1 VNPHARSSSLDAEG
15 EIAMRIPAVIAP
27 LALVAA
33 LAGPA
38 AAGEG
43 YWASILNDLVEG
55 PVRTS
60 EFRWQ
65 GKVAAGRTIE
75 IKGVNGSIQ
84 ATGSS
89 GDEVEVV
96 ATRRGRRSDP
106 ESVQIKTFEH
116 DGGITICALYPSTDQ
131 ARPNECLA
139 GEKGRMNSKNNDV
152 NVDFVVKVPA
162 GVRLAARTVNGAVD
176 ASGLSAD
183 VDAETVNGSVKVQTS
198 GVARAQTVNG
208 SVQASMGRTDWS
220 SDLEIKTVN
229 GSIRV
234 TLPASASTT
243 VDAET
248 VNGSIVSDF
257 SVSEGTVTK
266 RRLKGTIGG
275 GGRAMSLETV
285 NGSIHIGQG
294 SR

>member
-1 VNPHARSSSLDAEG
+1 
-15 EIAMRIPAVIAP
+15 MRIPAVAAA
-27 LALVAA
+27 LALTTA

-38 AAGEG
+38 AAGDG
-43 YWASILNDLVEG
+43 YWASIFHDLIEG
-55 PVRTS
+55 PARTS

-65 GKVAAGRTIE
+65 GRVAAGATIE

-89 GDEVEVV
+89 GDQVEVV

-116 DGGITICALYPSTDQ
+116 EGGITICALYPSTDA

-139 GEKGRMNSKNNDV
+139 GNKGRMNSKNNDV

-162 GVRLAARTVNGAVD
+162 GVRLAARTVNGAVN

-183 VDAETVNGSVKVQTS
+183 ADAETVNGSVTVQTS

-208 SVQASMGRTDWS
+208 SVQASMGRADWS

-234 TLPASASTT
+234 TLPKAASTT

-257 SVSEGTVTK
+257 SLSGGTFTR

-285 NGSIHIGQG
+285 NGSIHISQG
-294 SR
+294 GRQASLASPLH

>member
-1 VNPHARSSSLDAEG
+1 
-15 EIAMRIPAVIAP
+15 MRIHAVVVPVA
-27 LALVAA
+27 LAMG

-43 YWASILNDLVEG
+43 YWASIFHDMLEG
-55 PVRTS
+55 PVKTS

-65 GKVAAGRTIE
+65 GRLATGRTIE

-84 ATGSS
+84 ATGSP
-89 GDEVEVV
+89 GDQVEVV

-106 ESVQIKTFEH
+106 DSVQIKTFEH
-116 DGGITICALYPSTDQ
+116 EGGITVCALYPSSDS
-131 ARPNECLA
+131 ARPNECLP
-139 GEKGRMNSKNNDV
+139 GNKGRMNSKNNDV
-152 NVDFVVKVPA
+152 NVEFVVKVPA
-162 GVRLAARTVNGAVD
+162 GVRVAAHTVNGAIE

-183 VDAETVNGSVKVQTS
+183 VDAETVNGSVTVQTS

-208 SVQASMGRTDWS
+208 SVQATMGRADWS

-234 TLPASASTT
+234 TLPRAASTT

-248 VNGSIVSDF
+248 VNGSIVTAFPVTD
-257 SVSEGTVTK
+257 GTVTK
-266 RRLKGTIGG
+266 RRLKGTIGE

-285 NGSIHIGQG
+285 NGSIHISQG
-294 SR
+294 GR

>member
-1 VNPHARSSSLDAEG
+1 
-15 EIAMRIPAVIAP
+15 MRIHAVVAP
-27 LALVAA
+27 LALAVA

-43 YWASILNDLVEG
+43 YWASIFHDLIEG
-55 PVRTS
+55 PARTS
-60 EFRWQ
+60 DFRWQ

-84 ATGSS
+84 ATGST
-89 GDEVEVV
+89 GDQVEVV

-106 ESVQIKTFEH
+106 ESVQIKTIEH
-116 DGGITICALYPSTDQ
+116 EGGITVCALYPSTDA

-139 GEKGRMNSKNNDV
+139 GNKGRMNSKNNDV
-152 NVDFVVKVPA
+152 NVEFVVKVPA

-183 VDAETVNGSVKVQTS
+183 ADAETVNGSVKVQTS

-208 SVQASMGRTDWS
+208 SVQASMGRADWS

-234 TLPASASTT
+234 TLPATAGTT

-257 SVSEGTVTK
+257 SVSDGTVTR

-285 NGSIHIGQG
+285 NGSIHISQG
-294 SR
+294 GR

>member
-1 VNPHARSSSLDAEG
+1 
-15 EIAMRIPAVIAP
+15 MRIHAVAPA
-27 LALVAA
+27 LALAIG

-38 AAGEG
+38 TAAEG
-43 YWASILNDLVEG
+43 YWASIFQDLVQG
-55 PVRTS
+55 PTRTS

-65 GKVAAGRTIE
+65 GRVPVGKAIE

-84 ATGSS
+84 AVGSS
-89 GDEVEVV
+89 GDQVEVV

-116 DGGITICALYPSTDQ
+116 DGGVTICALYPSSDP

-139 GEKGRMNSKNNDV
+139 GSKGRMNTRNNDV
-152 NVDFVVKVPA
+152 NVEFVVKVPA
-162 GVRLAARTVNGAVD
+162 GVRLFARTVNGAID
-176 ASGLSAD
+176 ASGITAD
-183 VDAETVNGSVKVQTS
+183 TDAETVNGSVKVETS

-208 SVQASMGRTDWS
+208 SVEATMGRADWS
-220 SDLEIKTVN
+220 SEVEFKTVN

-234 TLPASASTT
+234 TLPREASTT

-248 VNGSIVSDF
+248 VNGRIVSDF
-257 SVSEGTVTK
+257 EIADGTVTR
-266 RRLKGTIGG
+266 RRLKGTIGS

-285 NGSIHIGQG
+285 NGAIHIGQG
-294 SR
+294 TR

>member
-1 VNPHARSSSLDAEG
+1 
-15 EIAMRIPAVIAP
+15 MRIPAVAAP
-27 LALVAA
+27 LAFAIA
-33 LAGPA
+33 LACPA

-43 YWASILNDLVEG
+43 YWTSIFHDLIEG

-60 EFRWQ
+60 DFRWQ

-89 GDEVEVV
+89 GEDVEVV

-116 DGGITICALYPSTDQ
+116 EGGITVCALYPSTDS
-131 ARPNECLA
+131 ARPNECLP
-139 GEKGRMNSKNNDV
+139 GDKGRINSRNNDV
-152 NVDFVVKVPA
+152 NVEFVVKVPA

-183 VDAETVNGSVKVQTS
+183 ADVETVNGSVKVQTS

-208 SVQASMGRTDWS
+208 SVQASMGRADWS

-234 TLPASASTT
+234 TLPRLASTT
-243 VDAET
+243 LDAET

-257 SVSEGTVTK
+257 SVNNGTVTR
-266 RRLKGTIGG
+266 RRLRGTIGS
-275 GGRAMSLETV
+275 GGRGMSLETV
-285 NGSIHIGQG
+285 NGSIHISQG
-294 SR
+294 GS

>member
-1 VNPHARSSSLDAEG
+1 
-15 EIAMRIPAVIAP
+15 MRIHAAVAP
-27 LALVAA
+27 LALATA

-43 YWASILNDLVEG
+43 YWASIFHDLVEG
-55 PVRTS
+55 PARTS
-60 EFRWQ
+60 DFRWQ

-89 GDEVEVV
+89 GDQVEVV

-116 DGGITICALYPSTDQ
+116 EGGITVCALYPSTDP

-152 NVDFVVKVPA
+152 TVDFVVKVPA

-183 VDAETVNGSVKVQTS
+183 ADAETVNGSVRIETA
-198 GVARAQTVNG
+198 GAARAQTVNG
-208 SVQASMGRTDWS
+208 SVQARMGRADWS
-220 SDLEIKTVN
+220 SGLEIKTVN
-229 GSIRV
+229 GSIRI
-234 TLPASASTT
+234 TLPAAASTT

-248 VNGSIVSDF
+248 VNGRIETDF
-257 SVSEGTVTK
+257 AVEGGRATK
-266 RRLKGTIGG
+266 RRLTGTIGG
-275 GGRAMSLETV
+275 GGRGLSLETV
-285 NGSIHIGQG
+285 NGSITISQG
-294 SR
+294 AR

>member
-1 VNPHARSSSLDAEG
+1 
-15 EIAMRIPAVIAP
+15 MRIPAVAAP
-27 LALVAA
+27 LAVAIA

-43 YWASILNDLVEG
+43 CWASIFRDLIEG
-55 PVRTS
+55 PARTS
-60 EFRWQ
+60 DFRWQ

-89 GDEVEVV
+89 GDQVEVV

-116 DGGITICALYPSTDQ
+116 EGGITVCALHPSTDP
-131 ARPNECLA
+131 ARPNECLP
-139 GEKGRMNSKNNDV
+139 GNKGRMNSRNNDV
-152 NVDFVVKVPA
+152 NVEFVVKVPV

-183 VDAETVNGSVKVQTS
+183 ADVETVNGSVKVQTS

-208 SVQASMGRTDWS
+208 SVQASMGRADWS

-234 TLPASASTT
+234 TLPPLASTT

-257 SVSEGTVTK
+257 SVSHGTVTR

-275 GGRAMSLETV
+275 GGRGMSLETV
-285 NGSIHIGQG
+285 NGSIWIGNSGG
-294 SR
+294 SGR

>member
-1 VNPHARSSSLDAEG
+1 
-15 EIAMRIPAVIAP
+15 MRIHAVAAP
-27 LALVAA
+27 LAVAVA

-43 YWASILNDLVEG
+43 YWASIFNDLVEG
-55 PVRTS
+55 PARTS

-65 GKVAAGRTIE
+65 GRVAAGQTIE

-89 GDEVEVV
+89 GDQVEVV

-116 DGGITICALYPSTDQ
+116 EGGVTICALYPSTD
-131 ARPNECLA
+131 ADRPNECLA
-139 GEKGRMNSKNNDV
+139 GHKGRMSSKNNDV
-152 NVDFVVKVPA
+152 NVEFVVKVPA

-183 VDAETVNGSVKVQTS
+183 ADAETVNGSVKVQTS

-208 SVQASMGRTDWS
+208 SVQASMGRADWS

-234 TLPASASTT
+234 TLPATASTT

-257 SVSEGTVTK
+257 SVSDGTVT
-266 RRLKGTIGG
+266 RRRMRGTIGG
-275 GGRAMSLETV
+275 GGRALSLETV

-294 SR
+294 GR

>member
-1 VNPHARSSSLDAEG
+1 
-15 EIAMRIPAVIAP
+15 MRIHAVAAP
-27 LALVAA
+27 LALAIG

-43 YWASILNDLVEG
+43 YWASIFHDMLEG
-55 PVRTS
+55 PVKTS

-65 GKVAAGRTIE
+65 GRVAAGRTIE

-89 GDEVEVV
+89 GDQVEVV

-106 ESVQIKTFEH
+106 DRVEIKTFEH
-116 DGGITICALYPSTDQ
+116 EGGITVCALYPSTDSE
-131 ARPNECLA
+131 RPNECLA
-139 GEKGRMNSKNNDV
+139 GNKGRMNSKSNDV
-152 NVDFVVKVPA
+152 TVEFVVKVPA
-162 GVRLAARTVNGAVD
+162 GVRVAAHTVNGAIE

-183 VDAETVNGSVKVQTS
+183 VDAETVNGSVTVQTS
-198 GVARAQTVNG
+198 GVARASTVNG
-208 SVQASMGRTDWS
+208 SVQASMGRSDWS

-234 TLPASASTT
+234 TLPSTASTT
-243 VDAET
+243 VEAET
-248 VNGSIVSDF
+248 VNGSIVSAF
-257 SVSEGTVTK
+257 SVSDGTVTR

-285 NGSIHIGQG
+285 NGSIHIIQG
-294 SR
+294 GK

>member
-1 VNPHARSSSLDAEG
+1 
-15 EIAMRIPAVIAP
+15 MRIHAAAPAFA
-27 LALVAA
+27 LAIG

-38 AAGEG
+38 AAAEG
-43 YWASILNDLVEG
+43 YWASIFQDLVQG
-55 PVRTS
+55 PARTS

-65 GKVAAGRTIE
+65 GRVPAGKTIE

-89 GDEVEVV
+89 GDQVEVV

-106 ESVQIKTFEH
+106 ESVQIKTLEH
-116 DGGITICALYPSTDQ
+116 DGGITVCALYPSSDPE
-131 ARPNECLA
+131 RPNECLP
-139 GEKGRMNSKNNDV
+139 GSRGRMNSKNNDV
-152 NVDFVVKVPA
+152 NVEFVVKVPA
-162 GVRLAARTVNGAVD
+162 GVRLYARTVNGAIG
-176 ASGLSAD
+176 ASGLTAHA
-183 VDAETVNGSVKVQTS
+183 DAETVNGSVKIETT

-208 SVQASMGRTDWS
+208 SVEASMGRADWS
-220 SDLEIKTVN
+220 SDLEFKTVN

-234 TLPASASTT
+234 TLPRTASTT

-257 SVSEGTVTK
+257 EVSDGTVTR

-285 NGSIHIGQG
+285 NGAIHIGQG
-294 SR
+294 LR

>member
-1 VNPHARSSSLDAEG
+1 
-15 EIAMRIPAVIAP
+15 MRIHAVLTSVA
-27 LALVAA
+27 LATT

-43 YWASILNDLVEG
+43 YWVSIFHDLVEG
-55 PVRTS
+55 PARTS

-65 GKVAAGRTIE
+65 GRVAAGRTIE

-84 ATGSS
+84 ATASS

-106 ESVQIKTFEH
+106 DRVQIKTFEH
-116 DGGITICALYPSTDQ
+116 EGGITVCALYPSTDS

-139 GEKGRMNSKNNDV
+139 GGKGRMNSKNNDV
-152 NVDFVVKVPA
+152 NVEFVVKVPA
-162 GVRLAARTVNGAVD
+162 GVRLAARTVNGAIE

-183 VDAETVNGSVKVQTS
+183 VDAETVNGSVTVQTS

-208 SVQASMGRTDWS
+208 SVQASMGRADWS

-229 GSIRV
+229 GSIRI
-234 TLPASASTT
+234 TLPPAASTT

-257 SVSEGTVTK
+257 SVSDGTVTR
-266 RRLKGTIGG
+266 RRLTGTIGG
-275 GGRAMSLETV
+275 GERAMSLETV
-285 NGSIHIGQG
+285 NGSIHIGQAG
-294 SR
+294 R

>member
-1 VNPHARSSSLDAEG
+1 
-15 EIAMRIPAVIAP
+15 MRIHAVVAP
-27 LALVAA
+27 LALAVA

-43 YWASILNDLVEG
+43 YWASIFHDLVEG
-55 PVRTS
+55 PARTS

-65 GKVAAGRTIE
+65 GRVAAGRTIE

-84 ATGSS
+84 ATGST
-89 GDEVEVV
+89 GDQVEVV

-106 ESVQIKTFEH
+106 ESVQIKTIEH
-116 DGGITICALYPSTDQ
+116 EGGITVCALYPSTDA

-139 GEKGRMNSKNNDV
+139 GNKGRMNSKNNDV
-152 NVDFVVKVPA
+152 NVEFVVKVPA

-183 VDAETVNGSVKVQTS
+183 ADAETVNGSVKVQTS

-208 SVQASMGRTDWS
+208 SVQASMGRADWS

-234 TLPASASTT
+234 TLPATAGTT

-257 SVSEGTVTK
+257 SVSDGTVTR

-285 NGSIHIGQG
+285 NGSIHISQG
-294 SR
+294 GR

>member
-1 VNPHARSSSLDAEG
+1 
-15 EIAMRIPAVIAP
+15 MRIHAVVAP
-27 LALVAA
+27 LALATA

-43 YWASILNDLVEG
+43 YWASIFHDLVEG
-55 PVRTS
+55 PARTS

-89 GDEVEVV
+89 GDQVEVI

-106 ESVQIKTFEH
+106 ESVQIKTFAHE
-116 DGGITICALYPSTDQ
+116 GGITVCALYPNTDS

-139 GEKGRMNSKNNDV
+139 GNKGRMNAKNNDV
-152 NVDFVVKVPA
+152 SVEFVVRIPA
-162 GVRLAARTVNGAVD
+162 GVRLAARTVNGAVE
-176 ASGLSAD
+176 ATGLSTE
-183 VDAETVNGSVKVQTS
+183 VDAETVNGSVTVQTS

-208 SVQASMGRTDWS
+208 SVQARMGRADWS

-229 GSIRV
+229 GSIRL
-234 TLPASASTT
+234 TLPSSAGTT

-248 VNGSIVSDF
+248 VNGSIETDF
-257 SVSEGTVTK
+257 PVEGGKATK
-266 RRLKGTIGG
+266 RRLTGTIGV
-275 GGRAMSLETV
+275 GGRAMTLETV
-285 NGSIHIGQG
+285 NGSIHISQG
-294 SR
+294 GR